1 MSLKTWIFILN
12 LHAKRK
18 WLASHTPWTAFCSH
32 QLGSYVGS
40 TAGFEMPGK
49 KKILTVLEIEYVSSN
64 STASQLPKTITDKI

>member
-1 MSLKTWIFILN
+1 
-12 LHAKRK
+12 
-18 WLASHTPWTAFCSH
+18 
-32 QLGSYVGS
+32 VGS